1 MMCRGGPRLCE
12 LGRRCQQSKRNYRFM
27 QEQPMQARSAT
38 LPDAITIEQLIAI
51 HVEDGTLLPR
61 SFAEICENI
70 RDFVVIEHDGEI
82 VGCGALHLYGMH
94 LAEIRSITVTAK
106 AKGKGAGRVLVD
118 ALLREAKRQSVTCVC
133 LFTRIPEFFGQ
144 MGFLV
149 VDKEVL
155 PDKMHKDCLTCPR
168 LHACDET
175 AMFLGALPKRLP
187 PRVSAK
193 FAPKFVQLGHSHSND

>member
-1 MMCRGGPRLCE
+1 
-12 LGRRCQQSKRNYRFM
+12 M

-149 VDKEVL
+149 VAKEVL